1 MDEYGSLSFMVCY
14 LKYTF
19 IDHGIPKKTI
29 DDPTSNNATKVIGV
43 HSGFFDALLGK
54 DGEVGIACKNMYEHG
69 KDTHEYGCVA
79 ETVKSLGLIEKSYR
93 LYVTGHSL
101 GAAMATLFG
110 FFAASDDYFVQNV
123 HVTIYS
129 YASPKVGNSLFRNA
143 FKFLEVNNRVRHAR
157 IRNFLDVGEC
167 RICEQSNRCILILIM

>member
-1 MDEYGSLSFMVCY
+1 VDEYGSLSFMVCY

-69 KDTHEYGCVA
+69 KDTHEYGCVG

-110 FFAASDDYFVQNV
+110 FFAASDDYFVQNG

-129 YASPKVGNSLFRNA
+129 YASPKVGNSLFRDA

-157 IRNFLDVGEC
+157 IRNFLDVGEF
-167 RICEQSNRCILILIM
+167 RICEQSN